1 MAESRRNRRQ
11 QSQSRTGVALGIAGA
26 LIAALL
32 VYQVFLRS
40 DDTASKSTA
49 GPAAGVSVDGGAPQ
63 PSTTTGPLEPT
74 LPNGSFDELSLRD
87 PFEPPIR
94 NGGGG
99 GTTNGS
105 TPTTPTTRTSPGT
118 IPVTPTT
125 SPLQNPLPRTEVA
138 LLDIYTDQSGV
149 QTARIKVGSVEY
161 PVVAGATFAGNYK
174 LISFASATCVN
185 LSYADS
191 PFSLCQGE
199 QVTK

>member
-11 QSQSRTGVALGIAGA
+11 QSQSRAGVALGIAGA

-40 DDTASKSTA
+40 DDTATKSTA
-49 GPAAGVSVDGGAPQ
+49 GPASGVSIDSGAPQ
-63 PSTTTGPLEPT
+63 SSTTTGPLEPT

-99 GTTNGS
+99 GTTSASSS
-105 TPTTPTTRTSPGT
+105 TTTTTTRPGT

-125 SPLQNPLPRTEVA
+125 SPLQNPPPRTEVA
-138 LLDIYTDQSGV
+138 LLDVFVDQSGV
-149 QTARIKVGSVEY
+149 QTARIMVGGAEYSV
-161 PVVAGATFAGNYK
+161 VTGGTFAGNYK
-174 LISFASATCVN
+174 LVSFASDKCVN
-185 LSYADS
+185 LVNADS
-191 PFSLCQGE
+191 PFQLCQGE